1 MKAVIIPGGSFLV
14 NTALIWDEE
23 SKEAMLVDP
32 ADRRTVEEAK
42 EIAER
47 KGLKVKY
54 IVNTHEHPDHTAAN
68 SWAKLLFPEAKLV
81 MHPQAAEDLNFW
93 TESEIGQMAGAEYS
107 PQPDE
112 TVDEGDE
119 LRLGE
124 KVFKILHTPGHSPG
138 SIVLYCPE
146 GKLAVVGDLIFKG
159 SIGRY
164 DFPNSDYAKLK
175 QSIFKVLNEVNH
187 EATLITGHGETT
199 TLKRELQE
207 NPFISGLFR

>member
-32 ADRRTVEEAK
+32 ADRRAVEEAK

-47 KGLKVKY
+47 RGLKVKY

-68 SWAKLLFPEAKLV
+68 SWAKLLFSEAKLV
-81 MHPQAAEDLNFW
+81 MHPQAAKDLNFW

-107 PQPDE
+107 PQPNE

-164 DFPNSDYAKLK
+164 DLPKSDYAKLK
-175 QSIFKVLNEVNH
+175 QSIFKVLNEVDH

-207 NPFISGLFR
+207 NPFISGLF